1 MKHYLDL
8 VPLSAR
14 VHRRQ
19 SRMTR
24 LCILLGVF
32 LVAVMFGL
40 ADMYLQGMTEETR
53 RQTGDW
59 HCRFAVS
66 DADAA
71 DLIAARPEVAC
82 AAWQG
87 SLAAGSGVTLQGRP
101 AAVCGLEPDAFA
113 RLYLGGCSSGRAP
126 AAAGE
131 TALSEALAQAAG
143 LAVGDT
149 ARLALP
155 DGRTAE
161 LLVTGILD
169 GGSAARLA
177 PGSGTVLL
185 VTPRGLVELESGSL
199 AADWQVAVQF
209 VPLCD
214 MSAAAADIQRQ
225 NGLTDDQVTL
235 IQELLSMLNQL
246 PGSNTEQIYQVAF
259 VLSLVVMAA
268 CILMISSSLN
278 SNVSQRTRFFGM
290 LRCLGATRRQIL
302 RFVRREALQ
311 WCAAALPA
319 GIGLSIVVVWAL
331 CAVMRR
337 ISPVWFGYM
346 PAWGVSWPAIAAGVL
361 LGLATVLLAAR
372 APARMAARV
381 SPLQA
386 VSGSAG
392 QQASFRH
399 GADTRRLR
407 VETALGIHHAKA
419 KRRSF
424 VLMTGAFA
432 LCITMFL
439 GFSTLVPFMENA
451 FKPRDWTP
459 ELSIVSE
466 TNTCSIP
473 ADRKDAVAQLP
484 AVKRVYGRSFAYDLP
499 LTSDSGAAT
508 CNLIS
513 YDEQQFAWARQQ
525 LAAGSIDAVA
535 DTLGQVL
542 LVAGGNV
549 QAQVGDPLLVQV
561 DGRQQAVTVGGILSG
576 SPLARADGVETL
588 ICSEQTF
595 AQLSGQTGYTILDVQ
610 FRFGA
615 GESDA
620 AAVQA
625 LFSGGVTFRNDLTQV
640 QQQRGLYYAFAV
652 LVYGFLSIIVAIT
665 VFHIMNTIDLG
676 VSARTRQYGVMRA
689 IGMSGRQ
696 LTRMVAA
703 EAAAYAAGGVTLG
716 CALGL
721 ALHWFLYS
729 SLVSRTFGVAWGVP
743 WPELALIV
751 AVILLTSALAVRR
764 PARRLLGLS
773 IVDAI
778 AAQ

>member
-1 MKHYLDL
+1 M
-8 VPLSAR
+8 
-14 VHRRQ
+14 
-19 SRMTR
+19 
-24 LCILLGVF
+24 G
-32 LVAVMFGL
+32 
-40 ADMYLQGMTEETR
+40 
-53 RQTGDW
+53 
-59 HCRFAVS
+59 
-66 DADAA
+66 
-71 DLIAARPEVAC
+71 
-82 AAWQG
+82 
-87 SLAAGSGVTLQGRP
+87 
-101 AAVCGLEPDAFA
+101 
-113 RLYLGGCSSGRAP
+113 
-126 AAAGE
+126 
-131 TALSEALAQAAG
+131 
-143 LAVGDT
+143 
-149 ARLALP
+149 
-155 DGRTAE
+155 
-161 LLVTGILD
+161 
-169 GGSAARLA
+169 
-177 PGSGTVLL
+177 
-185 VTPRGLVELESGSL
+185 
-199 AADWQVAVQF
+199 QVAA
-209 VPLCD
+209 PCYLASC
-214 MSAAAADIQRQ
+214 S
-225 NGLTDDQVTL
+225 
-235 IQELLSMLNQL
+235 
-246 PGSNTEQIYQVAF
+246 
-259 VLSLVVMAA
+259 
-268 CILMISSSLN
+268 
-278 SNVSQRTRFFGM
+278 FGKD
-290 LRCLGATRRQIL
+290 
-302 RFVRREALQ
+302 
-311 WCAAALPA
+311 
-319 GIGLSIVVVWAL
+319 S
-331 CAVMRR
+331 
-337 ISPVWFGYM
+337 
-346 PAWGVSWPAIAAGVL
+346 
-361 LGLATVLLAAR
+361 LATVLLAAR

-513 YDEQQFAWARQQ
+513 YDEPQFAWARQQ

-625 LFSGGVTFRNDLTQV
+625 LFSGGMTFRDDLTQV